1 MFDYVSYLKS
11 MMDLGSKSSLVIIVQ
26 TIALLSIAIL
36 AISKDYILE
45 VLKRF
50 KAKSGAQNTSL
61 KF

>member
-1 MFDYVSYLKS
+1 